1 MDILKAYSL
10 KTFPVPQFQKKKKKQ
25 KVESC
30 ESIETGSSNYI
41 CYNCSRA
48 ITLTQNSK
56 VICYNCNCRILI
68 KKTEKK
74 SINYSCV

>member
-10 KTFPVPQFQKKKKKQ
+10 KSFPVALQQPKKKQ
-25 KVESC
+25 KNQSSEAFES
-30 ESIETGSSNYI
+30 GSSNYL
-41 CYNCSRA
+41 CYNCNRAVVVTTNSR
-48 ITLTQNSK
+48 I
-56 VICYNCNCRILI
+56 ICSNCNCRILV